1 MKVILLADIKG
12 VGKKGEV
19 INASDGYARNFLFP
33 RKLAEEATEVNLS
46 VLNQKKETE
55 RRKKLAEIEEAQKQA
70 DELKGK
76 EVKIAAKCGENGR
89 LFGSITNKDVA
100 DALNAQYKLNIDKK
114 KLVVDTIRQLGTY
127 EVEVK
132 LYPEVATKIKVLIVE
147 QQ

>member
-12 VGKKGEV
+12 VGKKSEV
-19 INASDGYARNFLFP
+19 INASDGYARNYLFP

-76 EVKIAAKCGENGR
+76 EVKIAGKCGENGR

-100 DALNAQYKLNIDKK
+100 DALNMQYKLNIDKK
-114 KLVVDTIRQLGTY
+114 KLVVDAIRQLGTY

-132 LYPEVATKIKVLIVE
+132 LYPEVSTKIKVVIVE
-147 QQ
+147 Q

>member
-12 VGKKGEV
+12 VGKKSEV
-19 INASDGYARNFLFP
+19 INASDGYARNYLFP

-76 EVKIAAKCGENGR
+76 EVKISAKCGENGR

-114 KLVVDTIRQLGTY
+114 KLVVDAIRQLGTY

-132 LYPEVATKIKVLIVE
+132 LYPEVSTKIKVVIVE
-147 QQ
+147 Q

>member
-19 INASDGYARNFLFP
+19 INASDGYARNYLFP

-100 DALNAQYKLNIDKK
+100 DALNTQYKLNIDKK
-114 KLVVDTIRQLGTY
+114 KLVVDAIRQLGTY

-132 LYPEVATKIKVLIVE
+132 LYPEVSTKIKVVIVE
-147 QQ
+147 Q

>member
-19 INASDGYARNFLFP
+19 INASDGYARNYLFP

-76 EVKIAAKCGENGR
+76 EVKISAKCGENGR

-100 DALNAQYKLNIDKK
+100 DALNTQYKLNIDKK
-114 KLVVDTIRQLGTY
+114 KLVVDAIRQLGTY

-132 LYPEVATKIKVLIVE
+132 LYPEVSTKIKVVIVE
-147 QQ
+147 Q